1 MAKKRQSSQSVRQ
14 SAKRREEEDRQRR
27 NRQLMWAGILAVLV
41 LALVAVVIVVLS
53 SEPEELAATAEVEET
68 LDENAAG
75 EQTELQE
82 QSAPVELDEPEE
94 SISPDELDEPGPLA
108 EMAPAER
115 LAYYEQAP
123 EMVIDSDKQYEALIR
138 TEKGDMRLRLFAEE
152 SPLTVNNFVY
162 LARQGFY
169 DGTIFHRVIQD
180 FMAQGGDPT
189 GTGGGGPGYQFEDET
204 DTDLVFD
211 RPGLLAM
218 ANSGPNTNGSQFFI
232 TYVPTPHLNGLHTIF
247 GEIIEG
253 EDVLNSLTLVQPGL
267 SSTPQGDLIERI
279 VIIES

>member
-14 SAKRREEEDRQRR
+14 SAKRREEEQRQRR
-27 NRQLMWAGILAVLV
+27 KQQLMWVGIAAVI
-41 LALVAVVIVVLS
+41 LVALAAVAVVVLS
-53 SEPEELAATAEVEET
+53 SEPDEQTAATD
-68 LDENAAG
+68 LDETSEERASS
-75 EQTELQE
+75 EPVESPE
-82 QSAPVELDEPEE
+82 QSTPVEPEDPGATTSLDEF
-94 SISPDELDEPGPLA
+94 DDAGPLA
-108 EMAPAER
+108 DLEPIER
-115 LAYYEQAP
+115 FAYYDQAP
-123 EMVIDSDKQYEALIR
+123 EMVIDPEKAYEALIL
-138 TEKGDMRLRLFAEE
+138 TEKGDIRLRLFAEE

-162 LARQGFY
+162 LAREGFY

-189 GTGGGGPGYQFEDET
+189 GTGAGGPGYQFADEV
-204 DTDLVFD
+204 DTGLVFD

-247 GEIIEG
+247 GEIVEG
-253 EDVLNSLTLVQPGL
+253 DEVLDSLTFVQPG
-267 SSTPQGDLIERI
+267 SAPTPQGDVIERI